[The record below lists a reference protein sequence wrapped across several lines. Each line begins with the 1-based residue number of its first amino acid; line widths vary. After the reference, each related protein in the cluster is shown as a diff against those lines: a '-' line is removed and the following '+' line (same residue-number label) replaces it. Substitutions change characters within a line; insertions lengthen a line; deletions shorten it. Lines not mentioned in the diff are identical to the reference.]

1 MRYNDSAPDFIFLKE
16 SFFLCNTYYEQFSTA
31 EYTQLT
37 LLILVIKD
45 KCIKI
50 ANDPCIE
57 RWSKNN
63 FFSQLILIIQF
74 TIKLLD
80 NINFVSEFLD
90 DFLNYILKYQ
100 DNISYFDQ

>member
-16 SFFLCNTYYEQFSTA
+16 SFFLCNTYYEQFSNS

-63 FFSQLILIIQF
+63 FFSQLILITQF
-74 TIKLLD
+74 SIKLLD

-100 DNISYFDQ
+100 DNISFFD